1 MSLTVALQSA
11 LTGLRSVQAG
21 IDVISRN
28 VANAS
33 TDGYTRKSLPVIN
46 RVIDGEGRGVVV
58 GEVQRS
64 VDALLLRDLRRDVGR
79 GEDARVRDFL
89 LGRLE
94 ATLGNTG
101 DPGSLNNLVA
111 GVTDGLRL
119 LASNP
124 DSQVTQNQLLR
135 QAQQLAE
142 GIRTVAGQIQN
153 LRADA
158 DRQIESAVQT
168 ANDALYELQR
178 LNGEFARL
186 NAAGASIADLED
198 QRDTVLDRKSTRLN
212 SSHT

>member
-153 LRADA
+153 LRS
-158 DRQIESAVQT
+158 EEHTS
-168 ANDALYELQR
+168 ELQP
-178 LNGEFARL
+178 
-186 NAAGASIADLED
+186 
-198 QRDTVLDRKSTRLN
+198 
-212 SSHT
+212 H

>member
-111 GVTDGLRL
+111 GVKIG
-119 LASNP
+119 
-124 DSQVTQNQLLR
+124 
-135 QAQQLAE
+135 
-142 GIRTVAGQIQN
+142 
-153 LRADA
+153 RAH
-158 DRQIESAVQT
+158 V
-168 ANDALYELQR
+168 
-178 LNGEFARL
+178 
-186 NAAGASIADLED
+186 
-198 QRDTVLDRKSTRLN
+198 
-212 SSHT
+212 